1 MVPPPRAGTFSP
13 SPAQSLHTGSSHSPH
28 PNQSAALGGSP
39 VTGSPT
45 GTNTVSKIVI
55 AQVYVLLSSIKED
68 DTNKWEQL
76 QKLIDENGMEVFS
89 KYFTR
94 AVASSASQI
103 FPGYSNRPGGTH
115 GQYIAV
121 QKEMSDIAH
130 NPEKARKIAE
140 SIETGNEEIFRDF
153 DLSTFMEHFKL
164 DALEK
169 TILALAFK
177 LGSRSDLK
185 TKADA
190 ILSTNFPSFLNI
202 LSRPGVGTHADMD
215 DSFVSLTVDR
225 YIQLHPPNFTSAAKT
240 ELSLKVI
247 QRYEN
252 EELGPPP
259 SVLAALDLMRV
270 LADQPVNSLANLIH
284 KTGADFTRDE
294 DTAVSHLQKGHYTEV
309 QVANALTYTTI
320 SQSYVYN
327 PSVLVAALRRVV
339 SPKFQW
345 QEVIGAFDQ
354 PGARIST
361 PQFLRLYNALV
372 PIARDDETINIE
384 RLWGGNWVNPDSQL
398 SFVYAYTS
406 QSPDDLDAKTI
417 PNIRSTFAIEE
428 YAEAAPEIRERAA
441 VAAKHPLVSLDAVSA
456 IVKIAL
462 ASQHASINV
471 EARRLF
477 QAVVIPNLDI
487 FVVSAAMVPKPWPL
501 TAAETFTSLF
511 EGFLYKKTPNWD
523 FVFDSLWRKDRQ
535 LVTEQLINAHALHP
549 GDLPEIFE
557 HCAKHGWLNDLVYLP
572 NGFGLDLVA
581 YAHGRGFVDLTEWAK
596 NNAERNAD
604 IARPLMQFLV
614 IKSELEAQ
622 RPDGQQIVP
631 KVNVPLKVQTVSAL
645 LSILEDYY
653 PTTSP
658 NPDLVMLQRQCIA
671 VYPRLINYGE
681 GFDEIIEESEQAGH
695 ALPQEANTK
704 MEEHFKKMYS
714 NEIEVREV
722 VRIMANYK
730 TSRDRLEQ
738 DIFACM
744 INSLF
749 EEYSHFGDY
758 PLEALATTA
767 VLFGGLMSH
776 KLISDL
782 PLKVGLGMILEAVRD
797 HTQEHP
803 MFKFGMQ
810 ALMQLYSRFREW
822 PGFCRQLLQ
831 CKSLQSTEAL
841 KKASDVVHEA
851 EEDARAA
858 GGQLGGD
865 EAMTNGNGDDGS
877 TEQPPFISIN
887 VDPLPPN
894 IPFEDPDPDAQ
905 GKIQFVL
912 NNITASTLQAMF
924 QEIRP
929 MLDIQHQQ
937 WFASHLV
944 EERAKMQPNYHKVY
958 LQLVSHFEDRM
969 LWASVLRETY
979 VSVSRMLN
987 SEATMQNSTER
998 THLKNL
1004 GGWLGLLTLAR
1015 DKPIRQRNIAFKQLL
1030 IEAHDTKRLIVVIP
1044 FVCKVL
1050 SQGKHS
1056 NVFKPPNP
1064 WMMDI
1069 IHFLID
1075 LYHNA
1080 ELKLNLKF
1088 EIEVLCQNLSIDHKS
1103 IEPSGEILN
1112 RVAMEVPTD
1121 LHDGLDTFE
1130 NLSLN
1135 GIGHAGVGAAAALAG
1150 HGMVPGVVANS
1161 MVSMIPE
1168 RITKVHV
1175 PPVSDMVVSQTRL
1188 EEIVRNALVQA
1199 LQDIIQ
1205 QVVDRSVAI
1214 AAIATQQMIHKDFAT
1229 EPDENRLR
1237 TSAVS
1242 MAKATAGSLA
1252 LVTSK
1257 EPLRANFTNYMR
1269 SLSQDLGLNLPE
1281 GTIIMC
1287 VNSNLD
1293 YASGVIEKAT
1303 EERAAY
1309 EIEDMIEPEIEA
1321 RRRHRMQRPNEP
1333 YVDPGLSRW
1342 AMTIPSPYKLNPSV
1356 NGLNSDQMAIYDD
1369 FARHPRPAAASAAS
1383 AAHNA
1388 SASDTTRSL
1397 ANDVLQDQYSS
1408 LASIPSAAE
1417 TPSVASVGSQLQGY
1431 PQLHGANVAGG
1442 VNSGLMNGGRQA
1454 GPNVDV
1460 RALLERVSKLMH
1472 ELQRAATD
1480 APEEHFS
1487 ELPRPHPV
1495 LDIIDAVIQTIIKAQ
1510 QSVEDFAVYAADQI
1524 CPMLFNPQLE
1534 DSLAYESVVHVLEQ
1548 LRKIVGM
1555 PIFNRIAQFFQA
1567 QPGAAFLRLGLI
1579 QALLPTGL
1587 LDWSAID
1594 NATSTMLKNRKEG
1607 SIAFFTRL
1615 LELTII
1621 RDGPPAL
1628 LFYAQFFH
1636 SLSEAWTWVQEQPD
1650 TPGGQ
1655 EFKMAILT
1663 HGAPPPQPEGGAN
1676 ANTNANSGT
1685 LTQQRKDQIEYV
1697 FDEWVLVSQKPGIPD
1712 NILFIFMEQMRE
1724 HGIVTNRDQLYEFV
1738 RVAIDRS
1745 VERFEVSAQAGET
1758 NSDSFAAIDA
1768 VATYVALFVQ
1778 ACVPENGD
1786 AVVPEG
1792 QSPRAVL
1799 LNSILALGTMI
1810 LNHHYVQHREL
1821 YNQRVFFRFFSML
1834 LVKINDLPSEK
1845 LSDTDRSEILLRFAM
1860 SFDQMGPARFHFFA
1874 FAWVEL
1880 IKHRLFMPP
1889 LLRVA
1894 GNEGWGLFTKILK
1907 QFLSYTSELLKMP
1920 EGPQMQ
1926 MARLMSRAALKLLL
1940 IIYHDHPD
1948 YLAAN
1953 HVELCQ
1959 SLSPYLVQPLNIVLF
1974 ASPSSI
1980 PKPPD
1985 PTMPGLR
1992 LDQMD
1997 EASTV
2002 PDGRYQPKPLLES
2015 MGLTALLDRALESGP
2030 SEEVVAHVKY
2040 AMSSRTDA
2048 KSSSSSSNGSIGT
2061 NTTWHRV
2068 PISTSVSVVDA
2079 VVAYIGSHVAAR
2091 VSSGGPVF
2099 SAGGPDVATLSMI
2112 LHELSAEGRYY
2123 LICSIVNQLR
2133 FPSAHTNFFA
2143 LALLDIFGHDMSDP
2157 EETDI
2162 RQQICRVLFERIV
2175 NYWPQPWGLLA
2186 VIAELVKN
2194 EKFFFFE
2201 LPFIKI
2207 APDVSERFAA
2217 VANRQ

>member
-28 PNQSAALGGSP
+28 PSQNAALGGSP

-45 GTNTVSKIVI
+45 GTNNVSKIVI
-55 AQVYVLLSSIKED
+55 AQVYVLLSSLKEEKVD
-68 DTNKWEQL
+68 HSKWDQL
-76 QKLIDENGMEVFS
+76 RKLIDENGMDVFT
-89 KYFTR
+89 KYFAR
-94 AVASSASQI
+94 LVASSASQI
-103 FPGYSNRPGGTH
+103 FPGFNRPGGSPGSYQLLTTEM
-115 GQYIAV
+115 
-121 QKEMSDIAH
+121 QKISHQPDQ
-130 NPEKARKIAE
+130 ARNIAE
-140 SIETGNEEIFRDF
+140 SIEIGTEEIFRDF

-190 ILSTNFPSFLNI
+190 ILSTNFPTFVNI
-202 LSRPGVGTHADMD
+202 LSRPGGDHADVD
-215 DSFVSLTVDR
+215 PSFVSLIVDR
-225 YIQLHPPNFTSAAKT
+225 YIQLHPPTFTNTTKSD
-240 ELSLKVI
+240 LSIKVA

-259 SVLAALDLMRV
+259 AVLAALDLMRV
-270 LADQPVNSLANLIH
+270 LADRPANALANFIH
-284 KTGADFTRDE
+284 RTGADFTRDE
-294 DTAVSHLQKGHYTEV
+294 DTALSYLQNRQGQTTEE
-309 QVANALTYTTI
+309 QVAHALTYTAI
-320 SQSYVYN
+320 SQTYAFN
-327 PSVLVAALRRVV
+327 PSVLVAALRRFV
-339 SPKFQW
+339 PATFQW
-345 QEVIGAFDQ
+345 QDVISRFDQ
-354 PGARIST
+354 PGARISAS
-361 PQFLRLYNALV
+361 QFLRLYNALA
-372 PIARDDETINIE
+372 PIARDDETISIE
-384 RLWGGNWVNPDSQL
+384 RLWGGSWENPDSQL
-398 SFVYAYTS
+398 SFVYAYAS
-406 QSPDDLDAKTI
+406 QSPDDLDATTI
-417 PNIRSTFAIEE
+417 PNLRSTIAIDE
-428 YAEAAPEIRERAA
+428 YADAAPEIRERAA
-441 VAAKHPLVSLDAVSA
+441 VAAKHPLVSLAAVSA
-456 IVKIAL
+456 IVHIAL

-487 FVVSAAMVPKPWPL
+487 FVVSAAMVPKPWPV

-511 EGFLYKKTPNWD
+511 EGFLYKRTANWD

-535 LVTEQLINAHALHP
+535 LHTEQLINAHALHP
-549 GDLPEIFE
+549 GDLPDIFE

-581 YAHGRGFVDLTEWAK
+581 YAHGQGFVDLTEWAK

-604 IARPLMQFLV
+604 IARPLLQFLM

-622 RPDGQQIVP
+622 RPDGQQIQP
-631 KVNVPLKVQTVSAL
+631 KANVPLKVQTVSAL

-658 NPDLVMLQRQCIA
+658 SPDLVMVQRQCIA

-681 GFDEIIEESEQAGH
+681 GFDDIIEESEKAGH
-695 ALPQEANTK
+695 ALPQEANAK

-722 VRIMANYK
+722 VRIMEHYK
-730 TSRDRLEQ
+730 HSRDRLEQ

-797 HTQEHP
+797 HQQDHP

-831 CKSLQSTEAL
+831 CKSLQGTEAW
-841 KKASDVVHEA
+841 KKASDVVREA
-851 EEDARAA
+851 EEEARGA
-858 GGQLGGD
+858 GGHD
-865 EAMTNGNGDDGS
+865 EALTNGNGDDDDGS
-877 TEQPPFISIN
+877 EQPPFVSIN

-912 NNITASTLQAMF
+912 NNITANTLQSMF

-929 MLDIQHQQ
+929 MVDVKHQQ

-969 LWASVLRETY
+969 LWAEVLRETY

-998 THLKNL
+998 SHLKNL

-1015 DKPIRQRNIAFKQLL
+1015 DKPIRHRNIAFKQLL

-1050 SQGKHS
+1050 SQGEHS

-1064 WMMDI
+1064 WLMDI

-1088 EIEVLCQNLSIDHKS
+1088 EIEVLCQTLSIDHKS

-1112 RVAMEVPTD
+1112 RVAMEIPTD
-1121 LHDGLDTFE
+1121 MPHDGLDAFE

-1135 GIGHAGVGAAAALAG
+1135 GIGHAGVGAAGSLAG
-1150 HGMVPGVVANS
+1150 HGMVPGVVSNS
-1161 MVSMIPE
+1161 MVAMIPE

-1175 PPVSDMVVSQTRL
+1175 PPVSEMVVSQTRL

-1214 AAIATQQMIHKDFAT
+1214 AAIATQQMIHKDFAI

-1269 SLSQDLGLNLPE
+1269 TLSSDLPQGLPE

-1293 YASGVIEKAT
+1293 YASSVIEKAT
-1303 EERAAY
+1303 EDRAAY

-1321 RRRHRMQRPNEP
+1321 RRRHRLQRPNEP
-1333 YVDPGLSRW
+1333 YMDPGLSRW
-1342 AMTIPSPYKLNPSV
+1342 AMTIPSPYKLSPSV
-1356 NGLNSDQMAIYDD
+1356 SGLNNDQMAIYDD
-1369 FARHPRPAAASAAS
+1369 FARHPRPTTASAAAS

-1408 LASIPSAAE
+1408 LASLPPAAE

-1431 PQLHGANVAGG
+1431 PQLHGGANVAAGG
-1442 VNSGLMNGGRQA
+1442 VNGGLMNGGGRQA
-1454 GPNVDV
+1454 GPGVDT
-1460 RALLERVSKLMH
+1460 RALADRIGKLIM
-1472 ELQRAATD
+1472 ELQRSATD
-1480 APEEHFS
+1480 AIEEHFS

-1495 LDIIDAVIQTIIKAQ
+1495 LDIIDALIQTIIKAQ
-1510 QSVEDFAVYAADQI
+1510 PTFEDFAIYAADQV
-1524 CPMLFNPQLE
+1524 CPMLFNHNLE
-1534 DSLAYESVVHVLEQ
+1534 DSLAFESLVHVLES
-1548 LRKIVGM
+1548 LRKIVGI
-1555 PIFNRIAQFFQA
+1555 PVTNRIAQFFQA
-1567 QPGAAFLRLGLI
+1567 QPGQAFLRLPLI
-1579 QALLPTGL
+1579 SVLLPTGL
-1587 LDWSAID
+1587 LDWSVID
-1594 NATSTMLKNRKEG
+1594 NAMAVTLKQRKEG
-1607 SIAFFTRL
+1607 SIVFFTRL
-1615 LELTII
+1615 LELTLI
-1621 RDGPPAL
+1621 RDAPQVL
-1628 LFYAQFFH
+1628 YYAQFIN
-1636 SLSEAWTWVQEQPD
+1636 SLAEAWAWVQEEPEV
-1650 TPGGQ
+1650 PGGQ
-1655 EFKMAILT
+1655 EFKTKIVTQGAQPSHPKAEDASGELT
-1663 HGAPPPQPEGGAN
+1663 P
-1676 ANTNANSGT
+1676 
-1685 LTQQRKDQIEYV
+1685 QRKDQIEYV
-1697 FDEWVLVSQKPGIPD
+1697 FDEWVLVCQKPGIPE
-1712 NILFIFMEQMRE
+1712 NIPFIFVEQMRAR
-1724 HGIVTNRDQLYEFV
+1724 GIIANRDDLYVFV
-1738 RVAIDRS
+1738 RIAIDRS
-1745 VERFEVSAQAGET
+1745 VERCEVSAQAGESV
-1758 NSDSFAAIDA
+1758 NDGFAAIDS
-1768 VATYVALFVQ
+1768 VARLIAMFVQ
-1778 ACVPENGD
+1778 ACGTESD
-1786 AVVPEG
+1786 AAVPEG
-1792 QSPRAVL
+1792 RSPRAEL
-1799 LNSILALGTMI
+1799 LDSILALGTMI
-1810 LNHHYVQHREL
+1810 LNHHYVQRGDM

-1834 LVKINDLPSEK
+1834 LVSINNVSEH
-1845 LSDTDRSEILLRFAM
+1845 LSDTDRNEILGRFAM
-1860 SFDQMGPARFHFFA
+1860 RFNDLGPTTFPYFVYGWA
-1874 FAWVEL
+1874 EL
-1880 IKHRLFMPP
+1880 IKHRIFMPS
-1889 LLRVA
+1889 LLRA
-1894 GNEGWGLFTKILK
+1894 TGNDGWASYTKILK
-1907 QFLSYTSELLKMP
+1907 QLLSFTSEQLKVP
-1920 EGPQMQ
+1920 DSANI
-1926 MARLMSRAALKLLL
+1926 ARELSRAALKLVL
-1940 IIYHDHPD
+1940 IIYHDFPD

-1959 SLSPYLVQPLNIVLF
+1959 SLPPYLVQPLNIVLF
-1974 ASPSSI
+1974 ANPTSM

-1992 LDQMD
+1992 LDQME
-1997 EASTV
+1997 EASMV
-2002 PDGRYQPKPLLES
+2002 PNGRYQPGPLLSS
-2015 MGLTALLDRALESGP
+2015 MGLTALLDQALQSGP

-2040 AMSSRTDA
+2040 AMSKTEA
-2048 KSSSSSSNGSIGT
+2048 KSAS
-2061 NTTWHRV
+2061 TTWGRV
-2068 PISTSVSVVDA
+2068 AISTNVPVVDA
-2079 VVAYIGSHVAAR
+2079 VVAYIANHVAAR
-2091 VSSGGPVF
+2091 VSGGGPVF
-2099 SAGGPDVATLSMI
+2099 TAGGPDVATLSMI

-2133 FPSAHTNFFA
+2133 FPNAHTNFFA
-2143 LALLDIFGHDMSDP
+2143 LALLEIFGHDMSDP

-2201 LPFIKI
+2201 LPFIKM

-2217 VANRQ
+2217 VANRA